1 MTREEAI
8 ARIRALR
15 ARAADEASSEAEAAA
30 AAARASRIILQFEVT
45 EEELIERG
53 VGGVTE
59 AEHNAGRR
67 YAHPTLE
74 EAATEIGMYA
84 ECNPLW
90 RRGANVWVGQPED
103 VEFALYLC
111 EMIQGAAE
119 RAYLN
124 HWKARFF
131 SAPGAHY
138 RKSFLLGFGR
148 SIAERLRNMV
158 SERRRNR
165 RARQGGSTDL
175 VVVKNALIDA
185 YMTENHPNIEHI
197 RRRARKEPDHRAYL
211 SGYVDAAGVNLAR
224 PLCSTPE
231 AGKIGSAA

>member
-8 ARIRALR
+8 ARIKALR

-30 AAARASRIILQFEVT
+30 AAARASKIIFQFEVT

-74 EAATEIGMYA
+74 EAAGAIGMYA
-84 ECNPLW
+84 ECSALF
-90 RRGANVWVGQPED
+90 RRGANLWVGQPED

-111 EMIQGAAE
+111 EMIQAAAE

-124 HWKARFF
+124 HRKARFF
-131 SAPGAHY
+131 SAPNAHY
-138 RKSFLLGFGR
+138 RRSFLIGFGR
-148 SIAERLRNMV
+148 SIAERLWNMT
-158 SERRRNR
+158 SERRRS
-165 RARQGGSTDL
+165 RARKGGGTDL
-175 VVVKNALIDA
+175 IVVKNALIDA
-185 YMTENHPNIEHI
+185 YMTENYPDIGHT
-197 RRRARKEPDHRAYL
+197 RSRARKEPDHRAFL
-211 SGYVDAAGVNLAR
+211 SGYVDAARVNLER
-224 PLCSTPE
+224 PLCGTPA
-231 AGKIGSAA
+231 AGKIGNAA